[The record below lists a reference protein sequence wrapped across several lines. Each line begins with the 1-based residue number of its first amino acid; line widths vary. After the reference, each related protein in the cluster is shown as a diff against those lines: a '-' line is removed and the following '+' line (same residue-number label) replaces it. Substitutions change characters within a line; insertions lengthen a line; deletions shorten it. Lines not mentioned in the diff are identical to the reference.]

1 MWWKLLLGLSPA
13 AAVIAWLTYSQ
24 MEDTKARQNISDTK
38 IEKESL
44 KFQEKANMFNAY
56 MFGAIDRNQTGQF
69 YKKKAEEAKK
79 TLVAIKEKEERE
91 KRAIEESRKRIE
103 KQLADMDQGIEDVN
117 WNERKIDKQA
127 NKPFSESDL
136 DNL

>member
-1 MWWKLLLGLSPA
+1 MWFKVLAGASLTA
-13 AAVIAWLTYSQ
+13 AIIAWLTFTLFK
-24 MEDTKARQNISDTK
+24 DTTVRQDVADTK

-44 KFQEKANMFNAY
+44 KFQEKANTFNAY

-79 TLVAIKEKEERE
+79 NLVAIKEKEERE
-91 KRAIEESRKRIE
+91 KKELEESRKRLD
-103 KQLADMDQGIEDVN
+103 KQLGDMDQGIDDVN
-117 WNERKIDKQA
+117 WNERKVDKQA